1 MKRIAFALLCLL
13 VAPAAVNAE
22 TLRDSTPNIVVTGEA
37 SEDAAPDRARLVI
50 GVVTDRPSAQEAA
63 DDNARKAQS
72 IVDELAAQGI
82 EAKDVQTQ
90 GLTLTP
96 YVSQEQDQRGNKRTV
111 KGFRARNELSVTIR
125 QLDKASLIAQRAIDS
140 GANEVLGVSF
150 SVSDEGQRLDRL
162 REAAMKDA
170 LRRAKIYVEA
180 IDLKLGR
187 VIEIRPEGGT
197 SPQLMRFGGAPAPSA
212 AAAAPPESGV
222 PLKPGLEK
230 LSARV
235 TVVWALT
242 R

>member
-1 MKRIAFALLCLL
+1 MKRIAFAFLCLL
-13 VAPAAVNAE
+13 AASASAHADS
-22 TLRDSTPNIVVTGEA
+22 LRDSTPNIVVTGEA
-37 SEDAAPDRARLVI
+37 FEDAAPDRATLFI
-50 GVVTDRPSAQEAA
+50 GVVTDRPTALEAA

-90 GLTLTP
+90 GLTLAP
-96 YVSQEQDQRGNKRTV
+96 YVSQEQDPRGKRTV

-125 QLDKASLIAQRAIDS
+125 ELDKASAIAQRAIDS

-150 SVSDEGQRLDRL
+150 SISDEGQRLDRL

-170 LRRAKIYVEA
+170 LRRARIYVEA

-187 VIEIRPEGGT
+187 VIEIRPEGV
-197 SPQLMRFGGAPAPSA
+197 SSAQRMSFHPAAPV
-212 AAAAPPESGV
+212 AAAAPAESGV
-222 PLKPGLEK
+222 PLKPGLQK

-235 TVVWALT
+235 TVIWALT